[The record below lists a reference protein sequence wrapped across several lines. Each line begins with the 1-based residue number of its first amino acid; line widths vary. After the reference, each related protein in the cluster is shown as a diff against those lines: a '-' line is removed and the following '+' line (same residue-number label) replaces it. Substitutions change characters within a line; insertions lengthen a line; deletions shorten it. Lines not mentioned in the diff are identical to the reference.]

1 MVLSLFLLAPNTT
14 EEREK
19 VTAPLVVVEKA
30 SVDAARA
37 VANRASDNFMAKEQL
52 LFLPKRLFGFQRV
65 LSILSMVKVVKR
77 CE

>member
-1 MVLSLFLLAPNTT
+1 
-14 EEREK
+14 

-52 LFLPKRLFGFQRV
+52 LFLPKRLFGFRWY
-65 LSILSMVKVVKR
+65 R
-77 CE
+77 